1 MHLISYFQQHED
13 AHEVQAAL
21 RLRFPSARIAMR
33 AGWLWSASSNVEAG
47 FTHIRAPGFP
57 GILAAYAAA
66 GVAMCEAGDL
76 PRVAPPDEITELPH
90 HEEISILSA
99 GVNLRAEI
107 AALPP
112 RGLRMAINRAHIV
125 GCDWHIANDGFSL
138 AGMMADGDP
147 VRACRLRHSHTLPGG
162 RWFDIERIGVHEGR
176 YTPVC
181 ALMLAQA
188 MGAKVVWLYGHDL
201 IPGPGVAGTGHESEN
216 ALRDIAVNVD
226 AEIARLRSDGITVH
240 RVLLEGGQVTVDG
253 ERIGQPAPAATRG
266 RKAKR

>member
-1 MHLISYFQQHED
+1 MHLIAYYQPHED

-21 RLRFPSARIAMR
+21 RARFPQARVAMR
-33 AGWLWSASSNVEAG
+33 AGWMWSAASNAEPG
-47 FTHIRAPGFP
+47 YTHVRAPGFP
-57 GILAAYAAA
+57 GIIAAYAAA
-66 GVAMCEAGDL
+66 GVEACECELPRLAPPEEIVDL
-76 PRVAPPDEITELPH
+76 PRVD
-90 HEEISILSA
+90 EISILSA
-99 GVNLRAEI
+99 GPNLRAELD
-107 AALPP
+107 AVPS
-112 RGLRMAINRAHIV
+112 RGLRMAVNRAHVV

-147 VRACRLRHSHTLPGG
+147 VRACRLRHAHSIPGG
-162 RWFDIERIGVHEGR
+162 RWYDLERIGVHEGR

-188 MGAKVVWLYGHDL
+188 MGARVVWLYGHDL
-201 IPGPGVAGTGHESEN
+201 IPGPGVAGVGHESEN

-226 AEIARLRSDGITVH
+226 AEITRLRAAGITVH
-240 RVLLEGGQVTVDG
+240 RVLLEGGHVTVDG